1 MAKPHHLRL
10 LMSATAVAALILATA
25 AAGDDFSWVST
36 ENPPATCQGSI
47 GECMIDGE
55 FEMDTETNRRILAS
69 RRRYISYGAMRP
81 GQIPCSRRGSSY
93 YSNCRR
99 NGAVNPYRRSCSKIT
114 KCRS

>member
-10 LMSATAVAALILATA
+10 LISATAVAALVLA

-36 ENPPATCQGSI
+36 ENSQVTCQGSI
-47 GECMIDGE
+47 GECIIDGE
-55 FEMDTETNRRILAS
+55 FVMDSETNRRILAS
-69 RRRYISYGAMRP
+69 NRRKYISYGAMTP

-99 NGAVNPYRRSCSKIT
+99 KGAVNPYRRSCSSIT
-114 KCRS
+114 KCRR